1 MLTWLHQRPEM
12 PGLVPLGENMTRL
25 VSKICLF
32 PTGAALLFVSFSQPQ
47 FALANEGFEF
57 GGYWRVGYNT
67 ASAVTAQE
75 LVTRK
80 LSWKDFVDT
89 LQGLTGEASDSQDL
103 PGMKTTRHSR
113 SPTYFQLRMG
123 QRFSNGVDAK
133 LKLDSFGPF
142 FHELADTS
150 AEAAVKN
157 SVNLRVRDLYLSI
170 PLSVENTRI
179 WAGSRML
186 EYEDLRIF
194 DGGNPFDLN
203 AYGVGIEGPR
213 YEAVLSYNKASR
225 TAIVTGAT
233 GQPVTGTQQNSAV
246 NTKDVTL
253 LARMELAPWR
263 SFQIKPMLKF
273 TNHAGAPADTVSAI
287 RRKEIEGSAEATL
300 GAVISRTGR
309 PGYWGNT
316 VVAIRETPS
325 GLIGRTDQNEAV
337 GDENSK
343 IIAKQ
348 TNAENAAA
356 RNSALRGDS
365 PHYDT
370 TFILTDTA
378 NIDFNRWSLMTGLWV
393 EHEIYNS
400 PRQLWKLKGSTIVQ
414 DDNNKTKKNT
424 RLSFGIQP
432 VYYISDQVH
441 AAFDVN
447 YAMRTKRLSNTDAN
461 GIIMT
466 PILRYAMNK
475 SALGTPQ
482 IYTSFS
488 YGRYDAETKRQPNG
502 SFKTT
507 LVTTQ
512 TGFEIWF

>member
-1 MLTWLHQRPEM
+1 
-12 PGLVPLGENMTRL
+12 MTRL
-25 VSKICLF
+25 VPKYALVPAGISLF
-32 PTGAALLFVSFSQPQ
+32 LVLSMSSQQ
-47 FALANEGFEF
+47 ALANEGFEF

-67 ASAVTAQE
+67 SSAVTAQE

-89 LQGLTGEASDSQDL
+89 LQGLTAEASDTQDL

-113 SPTYFQLRMG
+113 SPSYFQMRMG

-142 FHELADTS
+142 FHELSDTS
-150 AEAAVKN
+150 AEAAKN

-170 PLSVENTRI
+170 PLGTENTRM

-186 EYEDLRIF
+186 EYEDLRLF
-194 DGGNPFDLN
+194 DGGNPFDTN
-203 AYGVGIEGPR
+203 AFGLGIEGPR
-213 YEAVLSYNKASR
+213 YEAAISYSKASR
-225 TAIVTGAT
+225 TAVVTNAS
-233 GQPVTGTQQNSAV
+233 GQPVTSTAQNSTV

-253 LARMELAPWR
+253 LTRMELAQWR
-263 SFQIKPMLKF
+263 SFQIKPMLKYV
-273 TNHAGAPADTVSAI
+273 NHAGAPEDKVSVI
-287 RRKEIEGSAEATL
+287 RRKEIEGSSELTL
-300 GAVISRTGR
+300 GAVISRAGR

-316 VVAIRETPS
+316 VLAVRETPS
-325 GLIGRTDQNEAV
+325 GLIGRTDQDENR
-337 GDENSK
+337 GDEATKNL
-343 IIAKQ
+343 AKQ
-348 TNAENAAA
+348 TNAENSAA
-356 RNSALRGDS
+356 RNAALRGDS
-365 PHYDT
+365 RFYDT

-378 NIDFNRWSLMTGLWV
+378 NIDFSRWSLMTGLWV
-393 EHEIYNS
+393 EHDIYNS

-414 DDNNKTKKNT
+414 DDDNKTKKNT
-424 RLSFGIQP
+424 RVSVGLQP

-441 AAFDVN
+441 AAFDIN

-461 GIIMT
+461 GLIMT

-482 IYTSFS
+482 IYASFS
-488 YGRYDAETKRQPNG
+488 YGRYDAETKRQPDN

-512 TGFEIWF
+512 SGFEIWF